1 MAGLSAAPY
10 SSEGG
15 SAGERK
21 KGGEEGWAELFI
33 TAQQL
38 HAQRD
43 APMPLPREDA
53 NISGVDRRIED
64 VLLVDV
70 IVAVSRK
77 NLKEKKG

>member
-1 MAGLSAAPY
+1 MQEKG
-10 SSEGG
+10 
-15 SAGERK
+15 K
-21 KGGEEGWAELFI
+21 KEGGEEEGRRGLFI
-33 TAQQL
+33 TTQQL

-77 NLKEKKG
+77 NLKEENG